1 MVNEIEYPISKLEHI
16 YQSLRH
22 ELPKLFDKFWKG
34 YNINKSN
41 LQIDINNLQSILMY
55 IIVRMKN
62 FPWIIAH
69 LNLI

>member
-1 MVNEIEYPISKLEHI
+1 MLKMVNEIEYPISKLEHI

-41 LQIDINNLQSILMY
+41 L
-55 IIVRMKN
+55 
-62 FPWIIAH
+62 
-69 LNLI
+69 